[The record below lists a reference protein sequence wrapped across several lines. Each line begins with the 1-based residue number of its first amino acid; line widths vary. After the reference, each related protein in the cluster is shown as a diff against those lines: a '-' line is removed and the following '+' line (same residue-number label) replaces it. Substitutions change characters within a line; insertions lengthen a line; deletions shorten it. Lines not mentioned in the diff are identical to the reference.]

1 MERAEITGR
10 LVRRLNFK
18 QADGFPTMKPEPE
31 VTCTPWED
39 KLWPNERSVNR
50 DSKRQWFSFTSFL
63 EMKIH
68 RSLKVHLRVAL
79 QGGIWRNSFLARKER
94 RKEGWTRGRK
104 GMGKGS
110 MIFCRSI
117 LANSL
122 SVFGIYDQI
131 APHPYFVSPPRAESL
146 IYISISHSTLA

>member
-10 LVRRLNFK
+10 LVRGLTSNRLMDSHNE
-18 QADGFPTMKPEPE
+18 AWTRSHMYPLR
-31 VTCTPWED
+31 D

-79 QGGIWRNSFLARKER
+79 QGGIWRNSFWQGK
-94 RKEGWTRGRK
+94 KGRK
-104 GMGKGS
+104 DEQGKKREWGKVVL
-110 MIFCRSI
+110 IFCGGWFSKFTVCVWY
-117 LANSL
+117 LWS
-122 SVFGIYDQI
+122 DCT
-131 APHPYFVSPPRAESL
+131 SPPLCESSRAESL